1 VMSSPPETVIRP
13 KLHTIEMFSTLT
25 HEDVPKVGMQGA
37 CFLVPEATHAHS
49 LVSAAIPSENDTPS
63 V

>member
-1 VMSSPPETVIRP
+1 
-13 KLHTIEMFSTLT
+13 MFSTLT

-37 CFLVPEATHAHS
+37 CSLVPEATHAHS